1 MLRDFVLA
9 FGWSSARRS
18 GTGRPRRVD
27 HVLYSP
33 EVLSPASRWE
43 TLEARPSSE
52 VERGTP
58 NYACPSDHLPMG
70 VAFDLVETKPIGERE
85 TERILARA
93 QDMLTS
99 HRAEAREIKKRIEAA
114 SGGKGA
120 RVERGAL
127 IRSWDQIE
135 DLRKRRRAKHAVLLR
150 HAHERC
156 EVVWRGGVVRRA
168 TSEPA
173 RDEPFHDRYT
183 WPVCR
188 VEMNRQRE
196 KSELRLREAHE
207 LLERELGNA
216 LGAAQPAG
224 HKEARL

>member
-1 MLRDFVLA
+1 
-9 FGWSSARRS
+9 
-18 GTGRPRRVD
+18 
-27 HVLYSP
+27 
-33 EVLSPASRWE
+33 
-43 TLEARPSSE
+43 
-52 VERGTP
+52 
-58 NYACPSDHLPMG
+58 MG

-150 HAHERC
+150 HAHERYDFWDSLSC
-156 EVVWRGGVVRRA
+156 AEQDSVEAAGLHLPGTHPEHMEMERRKLDERHALEVEERLATLQPVPSGLSSRERG
-168 TSEPA
+168 P
-173 RDEPFHDRYT
+173 
-183 WPVCR
+183 
-188 VEMNRQRE
+188 M
-196 KSELRLREAHE
+196 EA
-207 LLERELGNA
+207 
-216 LGAAQPAG
+216 
-224 HKEARL
+224 